1 MKLSPVQMLKVSF
14 KHVRVETDEARVPAE
29 LPNPLTTVFVF
40 SGIDVRTDFGMV
52 EADGPNDDGRT
63 FFGTLRVVVDNQPRA
78 DEAKRNFSPYLID
91 VQVDGVFLVPRGA
104 EKLAP
109 PEDLVAVNG
118 AGLLWSVI
126 REQVFALTSR
136 MPVGPVMLP
145 TVHFHDLKQSKPEQ
159 GAAPSSVAEITKA
172 DEGTVLSGAPAKAA
186 PKKKAKR

>member
-1 MKLSPVQMLKVSF
+1 MKLSPVQMLKASF

-52 EADGPNDDGRT
+52 EADGPNDEGRT

-78 DEAKRNFSPYLID
+78 DEPARNFSPYLID

-118 AGLLWSVI
+118 AGMLWSVI

-145 TVHFHDLKQSKPEQ
+145 TVHFHDLKKSSLERQPVEPPSA
-159 GAAPSSVAEITKA
+159 GAGGE
-172 DEGTVLSGAPAKAA
+172 EGAVVPASPAKPAA
-186 PKKKAKR
+186 KKKPKR